1 LGGRAFEEERG
12 GDKCSLRKEAAK
24 KIEAVLSAVEGKSWI
39 VADLGFGRVYFCG
52 R

>member
-1 LGGRAFEEERG
+1 LVGRAFEEESG
-12 GDKCSLRKEAAK
+12 GDECSLRKEAAK

-39 VADLGFGRVYFCG
+39 VVDLGFGRVYFCG